1 MSDATD
7 RNWRLMKE
15 AASMYSLL
23 QSAHDFIDARSD
35 VNRDGDGPNEAMSLV
50 GSIRDL
56 LDNVDAKTGSTT

>member
-23 QSAHDFIDARSD
+23 QSAHDFI
-35 VNRDGDGPNEAMSLV
+35 GPNEAMSLV